1 MDGVDHLIARDD
13 PRGGNASFLF
23 LSLFVGDHPFLLHHD
38 VQRHTGAAALRRG
51 GTGQERRQQ
60 HDQKAP
66 TCPPWIFHF
75 RNPPIFPDIL
85 PLPLRQG
92 KTPLAV
98 PAHGPTQKAAL
109 SRQSCLSV
117 VSVFGEKPLIEAQ
130 KRPGICIRGRGK
142 GSVNGHC
149 RHRHRSL
156 VVRPRGLAS
165 FSGSPVCPPR
175 PGQ

>member
-1 MDGVDHLIARDD
+1 MAATRRFSFFPFSLVTTLSCSTMTFSVTPEPLPCAEAAPGRSVDNSMTNRH
-13 PRGGNASFLF
+13 
-23 LSLFVGDHPFLLHHD
+23 
-38 VQRHTGAAALRRG
+38 QRVLPGFS
-51 GTGQERRQQ
+51 
-60 HDQKAP
+60 
-66 TCPPWIFHF
+66 ISVI
-75 RNPPIFPDIL
+75 PPIFPDIL